1 MKRGGVVK
9 KVLKIFIIIIILILS
24 VSLYFVGRGYFMYK
38 KAISEMSISE
48 MQQKIKAKENY
59 YQVEDLPKTYINAV
73 ISVEDHR
80 FYDHKGI
87 DLIAIGRAFVN
98 DVKTLSFKEGG
109 STITQQLAKNIY
121 FTQEKTLE
129 RKIAEVFMA
138 KKMEKELEKDEILEL
153 YLNTSYFGDGYY
165 TVKEASIGYF
175 GKEPKDMTDSECV
188 MLAGIPNAPSVYT
201 PSSNPDLAKQ
211 RQRQVLDKMV
221 KYEYLTESEAD
232 AIFSEN

>member
-175 GKEPKDMTDSECV
+175 GKEPKDMTDNECV